1 MLLLFYISTLAGGG
15 AMIVAPFV
23 VTVSAPIGILLWCV
37 YASVTMTLAKL
48 AINNDGAH

>member
-1 MLLLFYISTLAGGG
+1 MLLLFYILTLAGGG

-37 YASVTMTLAKL
+37 YAGVTMTLGYI
-48 AINNDGAH
+48 AIHNDGAH